1 METKFTLN
9 DQEANIYILM
19 SIFRGNDNHYERQML
34 LRFKDVDPNIRGNFI
49 EIVKNMG
56 NTELGKIG
64 QWVWLKNPSGKLSR
78 KLFDAN
84 LT

>member
-1 METKFTLN
+1 
-9 DQEANIYILM
+9 
-19 SIFRGNDNHYERQML
+19 ML
-34 LRFKDVDPNIRGNFI
+34 LRFKDVDPNIRGKFI
-49 EIVKNMG
+49 EIVKSMG

-84 LT
+84 LA